1 MIIDLGCMINHAM
14 FQRNGRSGYVL
25 KPMALRHHTPKEL
38 LAKRS
43 AHTLHVTVIS
53 AQQLPQPRDSSG
65 KEILDK
71 ANVDPYVEL
80 TLYVPEWPIRPEVKL
95 KDNMRGRSK
104 ERNTSSENED
114 LQFLSPRSITSG
126 TSIPSRA
133 ISARTSAVKRNG
145 FNPVWEEK
153 LSIPFEC
160 VGDMF
165 DLIFVKFVV
174 KQEDKVTDEPLAVY
188 CASLGCSQNGKCH
201 APLLI
206 LLMVNS
212 PVQVIVTFH
221 CTIRNYPNIYIQP
234 YLWTSTLLIRQR
246 ILDLTCAPCP
256 SYSKAQYRQWS
267 REACPTSSIRR

>member
-1 MIIDLGCMINHAM
+1 MIDLGFMINHAM

-25 KPMALRHHTPKEL
+25 KPMALRYLTPKDL
-38 LAKRS
+38 LTKRS

-71 ANVDPYVEL
+71 AIVDPYVEL
-80 TLYVPEWPIRPEVKL
+80 TLYVPEWPTRPEVKL
-95 KDNMRGRSK
+95 KDNMRGHSK
-104 ERNTSSENED
+104 ERNASSENED
-114 LQFLSPRSITSG
+114 LQFLSPKSIISG
-126 TSIPSRA
+126 MSIPSRT
-133 ISARTSAVKRNG
+133 ISARTSAVKKNG

-188 CASLGCSQNGKCH
+188 CASLGCSQHGNGH
-201 APLLI
+201 TPLLI
-206 LLMVNS
+206 LLAVNS
-212 PVQVIVTFH
+212 PVQVTVTFH
-221 CTIRNYPNIYIQP
+221 YMMRIYLSIYIQP
-234 YLWTSTLLIRQR
+234 YLWTSTLLI
-246 ILDLTCAPCP
+246 
-256 SYSKAQYRQWS
+256 
-267 REACPTSSIRR
+267 

>member
-1 MIIDLGCMINHAM
+1 MINHAM

-25 KPMALRHHTPKEL
+25 KPMALRHHTPKEF

-43 AHTLHVTVIS
+43 THTLHVTVIS

-71 ANVDPYVEL
+71 AIVDPYVEL

-95 KDNMRGRSK
+95 KDNMRDRSK
-104 ERNTSSENED
+104 ERNTSSEND
-114 LQFLSPRSITSG
+114 DFQFLSPKSIMSG

-188 CASLGCSQNGKCH
+188 CASLGCSQRGNSH
-201 APLLI
+201 APSLI
-206 LLMVNS
+206 SLMIN
-212 PVQVIVTFH
+212 PPTQVTATFH
-221 CTIRNYPNIYIQP
+221 YMTRNYLSTCTQL
-234 YLWTSTLLIRQR
+234 YLWTSTLLI
-246 ILDLTCAPCP
+246 
-256 SYSKAQYRQWS
+256 
-267 REACPTSSIRR
+267 